1 MSDYDF
7 QHLRREFFE
16 GLKVPSAPP
25 WIEVSQI
32 PPTPFEPVLVCGPVF
47 KHEVAYLEPMGG
59 KWVVG
64 DRLVDLSVYPHW
76 MPLPNPPFFEGNYE

>member
-7 QHLRREFFE
+7 EHLRREYLE
-16 GLKVPSAPP
+16 TLRVPSAPA
-25 WIEVSQI
+25 WLHVTQI

-47 KHEVAYLEPMGG
+47 KHEVAYLEPKSG

-64 DRLVDLSVYPHW
+64 DRSVDLGVYPCW
-76 MPLPNPPFFEGNYE
+76 MPLPAPPFFEE